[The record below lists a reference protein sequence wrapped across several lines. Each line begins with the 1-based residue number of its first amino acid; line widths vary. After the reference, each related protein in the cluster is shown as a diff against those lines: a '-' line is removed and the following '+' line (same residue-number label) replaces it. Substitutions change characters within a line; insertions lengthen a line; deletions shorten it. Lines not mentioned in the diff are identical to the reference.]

1 MKVGGKAIAA
11 FGAILALVALVVLNS
26 EPFKPAGEDSAPQDA
41 AAVAAHQTA
50 AAAARIRAES
60 RNPRPAPAIVAAPR
74 PLSLSRRPEPGGE
87 PPTPPDGYEFS
98 VHHGEMASAPLAGAY
113 PDQPDEDETAPPWM
127 DYPDSVNAL
136 VRQAARA
143 GRDWSFGWV
152 RLASGAKT
160 DELRAGLRRLGG
172 EVLGD
177 SGRLVRARLPGD
189 AARLEALLALKAV
202 DAVGAV
208 PARLKQPA
216 PLAPPGQEQVPV
228 FVTLMADDPDR
239 RWRRALEG
247 LGAVVGRFDADIR
260 AYTATIPHGAI
271 GALVEAD
278 FVLAVEPVGI
288 VEAAHDTAV
297 PAMGADA
304 LRIWRS
310 PGIFWG
316 GGASVPVGVMDTGL
330 NVNHLDI
337 SSNRNSI
344 CGANFVSA
352 NRRLG
357 DLDLWVDQNGHGTHV
372 TGTLLGNGFADPRFA
387 GMAPSVRDIRFA
399 KALDPTGAGNTE
411 SIIRA
416 MDFLSM
422 PTACEYASRAG
433 APVRPLIVNMSLS
446 TSGTDFA
453 GRGADQRKLDA
464 MVWAHRQLYVVV
476 QGNAADLG
484 FSEVGATKNSLAVGA
499 IRDSGALARFSS
511 HGPTADG
518 RLAPQVVA
526 TGVDIVS
533 PKGQDSRAEYQS
545 ASGTSSA
552 SPAVAGIAALLMD
565 AAPEFR
571 NRPALT
577 RARLMASAV
586 KPDPWFDAAGRFPAN
601 NTGGPGDLQSQY
613 GLGKASARTSV
624 LNRPRADGWTS
635 GSATSELQGGQYA
648 FEDIAVPEGA
658 SRLDLVLTWDEPPA
672 DTVSNAVLNDLDL
685 WLDQGGD
692 CGPAA
697 CGEYSSLSRKD
708 NVEWII
714 VRNPPAGLYRAKVLP
729 RRVYADSPRAA
740 LAWTVI
746 RGASTPDLRID
757 ADAQKLPAGRSR
769 LRLTLTSGAYVAAG
783 VRLRADCRAIA
794 ESDCDEVRL
803 HAAQSSREDYAP
815 GRSSGWAVG
824 THLTLGEIGAGESQE
839 VDFQVDYAGSDAV
852 RLYFTATA
860 WNASADVLTLK
871 VGKAGIGVPAVPAPA
886 NDGFDDA
893 LAIEGATGSVVLDLA
908 SATTQAGEPPSA
920 PSAPD
925 QSGATG
931 DGSPVAGPAIFEA
944 PRGRPAGSAWYA
956 WTAPADGQFRFVM
969 GRRPSGAEIIYVDVY
984 RGDNI
989 SGLERIELKSPEN
1002 GSFFAEKGATYRVRV
1017 SNGTHRSATYGRSA
1031 PLTLG
1036 WSPVER
1042 AANDDFDF
1050 GTAIEGAEGSASGN
1064 NEGATLES
1072 GEWFGG
1078 LAATVWHHWTAPD
1091 DGAVRFDA
1099 SSGIVMAFTG
1109 GRIAELRLVSHKPGR
1124 EAVFPVRSGEE
1135 YHIAIAAES
1144 AYGDGAPYELT
1155 WQYVDRHAGNDDF
1168 SSAEQIGSAASSS
1181 HGVGL
1186 GENATVEPGEPF
1198 ETGVRTRWWVWT
1210 APESG
1215 AYTWRLD
1222 DPTHAE
1228 LLISAFTG
1236 ESLHDLH
1243 PAGTTGPAVTS
1254 FEFPFAAVKDRRY
1267 WISVGL
1273 PNGDPSVFLR
1283 DQLGATLSWG
1293 PTPAND
1299 GRANAAPL
1307 SGAAGSAGGS
1317 SAFATVEPGEST
1329 RRVGHSSLWWSYEA
1343 PSAGWYRFY
1352 LDNADSPFALA
1363 VYEVAADGSLTR
1375 ISVSRRPA
1383 SPTQA
1388 GPPSSAG
1395 PGQAPGA
1402 AAPSFTIE
1410 ALFRAEAG
1418 RRYLIRLG
1426 SLGEGPGGE
1435 FTLRWEETVAPVWL
1449 KYLGRL
1455 SGGDAD
1461 AAGAYIDPDLLAQL
1475 SGLAFNGGRTLY
1487 AAASGGLS
1495 AFERD
1500 SATGVLSLAQTLAK
1514 DWSGQSGTSP
1524 SLLHDSRRHR
1534 LHAHG
1539 CRNWQTFSTSGP
1551 LLADEGADEAG
1562 ARLCAGGRAFMD
1574 TGGSSVYVVERSD
1587 GLAVLDFDADGGLR
1601 NRQTVSVP
1609 GVTDAVIS
1617 NGDTHVYA
1625 VTGRSG
1631 PLPPFSSSLVVFERD
1646 REDGTLS
1653 EAGSRPLSP
1662 NFADAAYGGMAIS
1675 HDDAYLLVF
1684 NDSPFGNEALIFGLG
1699 EDSSNPEMLDALPL
1713 DGHLGQRSGSGC
1725 RFAAPR
1731 RATPGFAL
1739 FCDGLI
1745 LGLQWHARSGKLK
1758 LTDLVERVDRF
1769 NNAVPYFE
1777 VPRSVALSPDG
1788 KHAYLATENAGILYF
1803 ERVGNFD

>member
-1 MKVGGKAIAA
+1 MKVRGKTMAAI
-11 FGAILALVALVVLNS
+11 GAVIALISFVVLNPK
-26 EPFKPAGEDSAPQDA
+26 PFKPAPEDPAGQDA
-41 AAVAAHQTA
+41 AAIAAHQMA
-50 AAAARIRAES
+50 MAAARIEAES
-60 RNPRPAPAIVAAPR
+60 RNPRPTSAIVAAPR
-74 PLSLSRRPEPGGE
+74 PRTMFRRPEPDE
-87 PPTPPDGYEFS
+87 APPTPPDGYDF
-98 VHHGEMASAPLAGAY
+98 VAHHGEMAKAPLDDAY
-113 PDQPDEDETAPPWM
+113 PDKSDGDETAPPWM
-127 DYPDSVNAL
+127 DSSNAVDAL

-143 GRDWSFGWV
+143 GRDWSFGWIW
-152 RLASGAKT
+152 LAYGAKA
-160 DELRAGLRRLGG
+160 DDLRPGLRRLGG
-172 EVLGD
+172 EVLSD
-177 SGRLVRARLPGD
+177 AGRLVRARLPGD
-189 AARLEALLALKAV
+189 GAQLKALLALKAV
-202 DAVGAV
+202 GALGAF
-208 PARLKQPA
+208 PAELKLPA
-216 PLAPPGQEQVPV
+216 TLAPSPHEQLPV
-228 FVTLMADDPDR
+228 FVTLMADDPDG
-239 RWRRALEG
+239 RWRHALEG
-247 LGAVVGRFDADIR
+247 LGAVVGGFDADIR
-260 AYTATIPHGAI
+260 AYAATVPHGAL
-271 GALVEAD
+271 GAIVQAD

-352 NRRLG
+352 NRRLA
-357 DLDLWVDQNGHGTHV
+357 DLDLWVDQDGHGTHT
-372 TGTLLGNGFADPRFA
+372 TGTIVGNGFADPRFA
-387 GMAPSVRDIRFA
+387 GMAPSVSDIRFA
-399 KALDPTGAGNTE
+399 KALDQTGSGGTD
-411 SIIRA
+411 SIVRA

-422 PTACEYASRAG
+422 PTACEYAGRAG
-433 APVRPLIVNMSLS
+433 VPVRPLVVNLSLAS
-446 TSGTDFA
+446 SGTDFA

-464 MVWAHRQLYVVV
+464 MVWTHRQLYVVV
-476 QGNAADLG
+476 QGNADERG
-484 FSEVGATKNSLAVGA
+484 FSDVGATKNSLAVGA

-565 AAPEFR
+565 ASPEYR
-571 NRPALT
+571 SRPALA
-577 RARLMASAV
+577 RARLMASAI
-586 KPDPWFDAAGRFPAN
+586 KPDAWFEAIGRFPAN

-624 LNRPRADGWTS
+624 LNRPRTDGWTS
-635 GSATSELQGGQYA
+635 GSATSELHGGQYA
-648 FEDIAVPEGA
+648 FEDIVVPEGA

-672 DTVSNAVLNDLDL
+672 DTVSNTVLNDLDL
-685 WLDQGGD
+685 WLDKDRD
-692 CGPAA
+692 CGPGA

-714 VRNPPAGLYRAKVLP
+714 VRDPPAGLYRAKVLP
-729 RRVYADSPRAA
+729 RRVYADSPRSA

-746 RGASTPDLRID
+746 RGASTPNLRIE
-757 ADAQKLPAGRSR
+757 ADTQQLPPGRSR
-769 LRLTLTSGAYVAAG
+769 LRLTLTSDAYVAAG
-783 VRLRADCRAIA
+783 VRLRVDCRAIA

-803 HAAQSSREDYAP
+803 HSAQSSREDYAP
-815 GRSSGWAVG
+815 GRGSGWAVG

-839 VDFQVDYAGSDAV
+839 VEFLVDYAGSDAV

-860 WNASADVLTLK
+860 WNASSDVLTLK
-871 VGKAGIGVPAVPAPA
+871 VGKAGIGVPAVPAPE
-886 NDGFDDA
+886 NDSFADA
-893 LAIEGATGSVVLDLA
+893 LAIEGAKGSVVLDLA
-908 SATTQAGEPPSA
+908 SATTQAGEPPAATSL
-920 PSAPD
+920 PD
-925 QSGATG
+925 QSDVSGD
-931 DGSPVAGPAIFEA
+931 DGSPVAGPATFEA
-944 PRGRPAGSAWYA
+944 PHGRPAGSAWYA

-969 GRRPSGAEIIYVDVY
+969 GRRPAGAEIIYVDVY
-984 RGDNI
+984 RGDSI

-1017 SNGTHRSATYGRSA
+1017 SNGTHRSGTYGRSA

-1078 LAATVWHHWTAPD
+1078 LAATVWHHWTAPE

-1099 SSGIVMAFTG
+1099 SSGVVMAFTG
-1109 GRIAELRLVSHKPGR
+1109 ERVAELRLVSKKPGR

-1144 AYGDGAPYELT
+1144 AYGEGAPYELT
-1155 WQYVDRHAGNDDF
+1155 WQYVDRYAGNDDF
-1168 SSAEQIGSAASSS
+1168 SGAEQIGSAASSS
-1181 HGVGL
+1181 HYVGL
-1186 GENATVEPGEPF
+1186 GGNATVEPGEPF
-1198 ETGVRTRWWVWT
+1198 ETGVRTKWWAWT

-1228 LLISAFTG
+1228 LLISAFSG
-1236 ESLHDLH
+1236 ESLNGLH
-1243 PAGTTGPAVTS
+1243 LAGTTGPAVTS
-1254 FEFPFAAVKDRRY
+1254 FEFPFAAVKGRRY
-1267 WISVGL
+1267 RISVGL

-1283 DQLGATLSWG
+1283 DQLDAILTWG

-1299 GRANAAPL
+1299 RRANAAPL

-1317 SAFATVEPGEST
+1317 SAFATIEPGERI
-1329 RRVGHSSLWWSYEA
+1329 RRVGHSSLWWSYEGPA
-1343 PSAGWYRFY
+1343 GGWYRFY

-1363 VYEVAADGSLTR
+1363 VYEVAGDGSLTL

-1383 SPTQA
+1383 SPTGI

-1395 PGQAPGA
+1395 PGQIPGVG
-1402 AAPSFTIE
+1402 APSFIIE
-1410 ALFRAEAG
+1410 ALFRADAG

-1449 KYLGRL
+1449 KYLERL
-1455 SGGDAD
+1455 SGGDTD

-1475 SGLAFNGGRTLY
+1475 SGLAFDGGGTLY
-1487 AAASGGLS
+1487 VAASGGLS

-1500 SATGVLSLAQTLAK
+1500 SATGVLSVAQTLAK

-1524 SLLHDSRRHR
+1524 SLLYDSRRHR
-1534 LHAHG
+1534 LHAYG
-1539 CRNWQTFSTSGP
+1539 CRTWETFSTSGP

-1562 ARLCAGGRAFMD
+1562 AGLCASGRAFMD
-1574 TGGSSVYVVERSD
+1574 TGESSVYVVERSA
-1587 GLAVLDFDADGGLR
+1587 GLAVLDFDAEGGLR
-1601 NRQTVSVP
+1601 NKQTVSLP
-1609 GVTDAVIS
+1609 GVTDALIS

-1625 VTGRSG
+1625 VTDR
-1631 PLPPFSSSLVVFERD
+1631 SLVVFERD
-1646 REDGTLS
+1646 SESGTLS
-1653 EAGSRPLSP
+1653 EAGRRLLSQ
-1662 NFADAAYGGMAIS
+1662 NFAIAAYGGMAIS

-1684 NDSPFGNEALIFGLG
+1684 NDSPFSNEALIFGLG
-1699 EDSSNPEMLDALPL
+1699 ADSSDPEMLDTLPL
-1713 DGHLGQRSGSGC
+1713 DSHLGQRSGSGC

-1731 RATPGFAL
+1731 RATPGFGL

-1745 LGLQWHARSGKLK
+1745 LGLEWHAQSGKLK

-1777 VPRSVALSPDG
+1777 IPRSVALSPDG
-1788 KHAYLATENAGILYF
+1788 KHAYLATDGAGILFF
-1803 ERVGNFD
+1803 ERIGNFD